1 MPEEMQI
8 LGNLW
13 VNRHMTDWAKIY
25 TGFHN
30 IEIMYLCVLKNK
42 LKLYQ
47 DLHMGSWHILGATK
61 PAANGLILQPPQ
73 RQTQEPT
80 HSPREAEPQPPVG
93 AEGSQLWVLNLH
105 MKSPSSVWESHNR
118 TRFICC
124 GPRALLLRW
133 LLTCK
138 SHSGKGV

>member
-47 DLHMGSWHILGATK
+47 DLHMGSWRTLGATQ
-61 PAANGLILQPPQ
+61 PTANGLIMQPSHRQPPGSL
-73 RQTQEPT
+73 PT
-80 HSPREAEPQPPVG
+80 ATNASRGKAAV
-93 AEGSQLWVLNLH
+93 SFKLLH
-105 MKSPSSVWESHNR
+105 ERP
-118 TRFICC
+118 
-124 GPRALLLRW
+124 
-133 LLTCK
+133 
-138 SHSGKGV
+138 